1 MLRPANR
8 ACLPLV
14 ASLVLAYLALIF
26 NALIWGLSWWPFR
39 QFQAAGL
46 HPLWATVTLYLI
58 SLGVISLSAGRAWR
72 EFLGTPSLW
81 LIMLAAGATNTAFNW
96 GVALGDVVRVV
107 LLFYLMPLWAVLL
120 ARLILGERLTGLALL
135 RMGLALGGAAVVLAP
150 EQGGFP
156 LPSGLADWLGVLGGF
171 TFALNNVM
179 LKRES
184 HRGAHARALAMFSGG
199 VLVAGSAA
207 LLMGV
212 QGLVPW
218 PSLPGWIWLLPLTGM
233 AVLFF
238 FSNLALQYGAGRLPA
253 NVTAIV
259 MLVEVPAAAISALWL
274 GGGSL
279 DLKTAIGGACIVAAA
294 VLAALERNG
303 GH

>member
-1 MLRPANR
+1 M
-8 ACLPLV
+8 
-14 ASLVLAYLALIF
+14 AYLALIF

-39 QFQAAGL
+39 QFQSAGL
-46 HPLWATVTLYLI
+46 HPLWATVSLYLI
-58 SLGVISLSAGRAWR
+58 SLAVISLSARHAWR
-72 EFLGTPSLW
+72 EFLGTPALW
-81 LIMLAAGATNTAFNW
+81 LIMLAAGITNTAFNW

-120 ARLILGERLTGLALL
+120 ARLLLGERLTRLAAV
-135 RMGLALGGAAVVLAP
+135 RMALALGGAAVVLAP
-150 EQGGFP
+150 GPGIGGGFP

-171 TFALNNVM
+171 SFALNNVM
-179 LKRES
+179 LRREA

-199 VLVAGSAA
+199 VLVAGAA
-207 LLMGV
+207 AGLMAGA
-212 QGLVPW
+212 GLVPW

-238 FSNLALQYGAGRLPA
+238 LSNLSLQYGAGRLPA

-279 DLKTAIGGACIVAAA
+279 DLKTAIGGACILAAA
-294 VLAALERNG
+294 LLATLERNS

>member
-14 ASLVLAYLALIF
+14 ASVLLAYLALIF

-135 RMGLALGGAAVVLAP
+135 RMVLALGGAAVVLAP

-207 LLMGV
+207 LLMGA

-294 VLAALERNG
+294 VLAALERNS

>member
-1 MLRPANR
+1 M
-8 ACLPLV
+8 
-14 ASLVLAYLALIF
+14 AYLALIF

-135 RMGLALGGAAVVLAP
+135 RMMLALGGAAVVLAP

-179 LKRES
+179 LRRES

-207 LLMGV
+207 LLMGA
-212 QGLVPW
+212 QGMVPW

-238 FSNLALQYGAGRLPA
+238 FSNLALQYGAARLPA

-294 VLAALERNG
+294 VLAALERNS

>member
-14 ASLVLAYLALIF
+14 ASVVLAYLALIF

-135 RMGLALGGAAVVLAP
+135 RMMLALGGAAVVLAP

-179 LKRES
+179 LRRES

-207 LLMGV
+207 LLMGA

-238 FSNLALQYGAGRLPA
+238 FSNLALQYGAARLPA

-294 VLAALERNG
+294 VLAALERNS